1 MYEITQDELR
11 ALINYDAQT
20 GQFTR
25 KNGRVAGGVRVDG
38 RIEITLKRVTYRAD
52 RLAYFYVHGVW
63 AWAIEHKD
71 GNIKNNAID
80 NLILLERPTPKEKP
94 PRKER
99 TYYNK
104 TGLRGVAVVKD
115 ARGETLY
122 MARIYD
128 GKRILRPDNCTSN
141 NSVFL
146 GRFKTAQEAH
156 DAYNEALLKL
166 SR

>member
-1 MYEITQDELR
+1 MYDITQDELR
-11 ALINYDAQT
+11 ALINYDPQT

-25 KNGRVAGGVRVDG
+25 KDGRVAGGVRVDG

-63 AWAIEHKD
+63 AWGFEHRD

-80 NLILLERPTPKEKP
+80 NLILLEKPTPKEKP

-99 TYYNK
+99 IYRNK
-104 TGLRGVAVVKD
+104 TGFRGVAVVRD

-128 GKRILRPDNCTSN
+128 GKRILRPDYDTMNR
-141 NSVFL
+141 SVFL